1 MTESVPS
8 RRKGRW
14 VRYAAIGV
22 ATLAVLLLVAGY
34 LASGWFQERMRRRVV
49 AETGADDRRA
59 RRIEVVPLEAFEA
72 GIRGA

>member
-8 RRKGRW
+8 RGKGRW

-49 AETGADDRRA
+49 AELEQMTGGRA
-59 RRIEVVPLEAFEA
+59 ELKSFRWKLSEA